1 MESADDAQRR
11 EMQVI
16 ADRLQRAR
24 DFHEKI
30 NGILNNPVIDQLL

>member
-1 MESADDAQRR
+1 
-11 EMQVI
+11 MQVV

-30 NGILNNPVIDQLL
+30 HGMLNNPVIDHLL